1 MDITSASLE
10 NACVKF
16 KKYFSNHFDWNDID
30 YTFIYIDVDNK
41 QTYNISNNYEWQ
53 LICWDDDLDLLVN
66 ERLIPGVQLW
76 SNYSEFFS
84 KTLTKSSKRKTK
96 IDFCNKYG
104 HIFEISTINSKRA
117 LSVADTMAIYK
128 YRPII
133 ADYAHQ
139 LWKKNKEITLPLRQE
154 IALPLYMQEDKQET
168 TTDLLDTHQYM
179 RFGNIRFTRKE
190 IITIRLLLSHC
201 RVKEISAVQGC
212 SEASEHKRIQRIK
225 EKLDCPYAS
234 PSGLFKVLKEH
245 GITLACLETL
255 VNFP

>member
-1 MDITSASLE
+1 MDIKSASLE
-10 NACVKF
+10 NVCLKF
-16 KKYFSNHFDWNDID
+16 KKHFSNHFDWNDID

-66 ERLIPGVQLW
+66 ERLIPGIQLW
-76 SNYSEFFS
+76 SNYSELFS

-96 IDFCNKYG
+96 IDFCSKYADA
-104 HIFEISTINSKRA
+104 FEISTINSMRS

-128 YRPII
+128 FRPII

-139 LWKKNKEITLPLRQE
+139 LWKENKEITLPLRQE
-154 IALPLYMQEDKQET
+154 ISLPLYIQEEKNEEV
-168 TTDLLDTHQYM
+168 TDLLDTHQYM

-190 IITIRLLLSHC
+190 VITIRLLLSHC
-201 RVKEISAVQGC
+201 RVKEISAIQGC
-212 SEASEHKRIQRIK
+212 SETSEHKRIIRIK
-225 EKLDCPYAS
+225 EKLDYPHAS

-255 VNFP
+255 VNLP